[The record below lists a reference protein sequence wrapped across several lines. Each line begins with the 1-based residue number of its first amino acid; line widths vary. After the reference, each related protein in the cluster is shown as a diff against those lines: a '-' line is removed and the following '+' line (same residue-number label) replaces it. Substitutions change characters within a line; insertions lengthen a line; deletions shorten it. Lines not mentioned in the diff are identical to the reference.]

1 MCRSNWMV
9 LLVVSFSVSLT
20 FSFSVVNTADAGL
33 VAHWP
38 LDGNTDDVTGNGN
51 DGILNGEAQWVEGVI
66 GEALEFDG
74 DTGWID
80 AGNDPSLSPSPMT
93 TTFWMRPSKDLD
105 LNDERA
111 NIVYY
116 ALGPMFAFNKTP
128 VADEPLGGPN
138 TIRVWVDTVGD
149 IPKGTLFTKRDIWN
163 EGEWYHLACT
173 YDESEFA
180 LYEDGVETGRVE
192 ATGAIGDRKGV
203 FRIGQKF
210 PGTIDEVKLFDEAL
224 TAADVASEFGAGTS
238 VEAQG
243 KLTTT
248 WAALKTNDK

>member
-1 MCRSNWMV
+1 MSRNNWIV
-9 LLVVSFSVSLT
+9 LLAVSLALSFSVANL
-20 FSFSVVNTADAGL
+20 AEAGL
-33 VAHWP
+33 VAYWP

-51 DGILNGEAQWVEGVI
+51 GGILDGEAQWVEGVI

-74 DTGWID
+74 ATGWID
-80 AGNDPSLSPSPMT
+80 AGNDPSLAPSPMSS
-93 TTFWMRPSKDLD
+93 TFWLKPSKDLD
-105 LNDERA
+105 LTDPRA

-116 ALGPMFAFNKTP
+116 GLGPMFSFNKTP
-128 VADEPLGGPN
+128 VADEPLGPPN
-138 TIRVWVDTVGD
+138 TIRVWIDTLGD
-149 IPKGTLFTKRDIWN
+149 IPKGTLFTKQDTWIA
-163 EGEWYHLACT
+163 GEWYHLACT

-192 ATGAIGDRKGV
+192 ATGAIGERKGV
-203 FRIGQKF
+203 FRIGQMF
-210 PGTIDEVKLFDEAL
+210 PGTIDEVKLYDEAL

-248 WAALKTNDK
+248 WAALKTGEK

>member
-1 MCRSNWMV
+1 MSRNNWIV
-9 LLVVSFSVSLT
+9 LLAVSLALSFSVANL
-20 FSFSVVNTADAGL
+20 AEAGL
-33 VAHWP
+33 VAYWP

-74 DTGWID
+74 ATGWID
-80 AGNDPSLSPSPMT
+80 AGNDPSLAPSPMSS
-93 TTFWMRPSKDLD
+93 TFWLKPSKDLD
-105 LNDERA
+105 LTDPRA

-116 ALGPMFAFNKTP
+116 GLGPMFSFNKTP
-128 VADEPLGGPN
+128 VADEPLGPPN
-138 TIRVWVDTVGD
+138 TIRVWIDTLGD
-149 IPKGTLFTKRDIWN
+149 IPKGTLFTKQDTWIA
-163 EGEWYHLACT
+163 GEWYHLACT

-192 ATGAIGDRKGV
+192 ATGAIGERKGV
-203 FRIGQKF
+203 FRIGQMF
-210 PGTIDEVKLFDEAL
+210 PGTIDEVKLYDEAL

-248 WAALKTNDK
+248 WAALKTGEK

>member
-1 MCRSNWMV
+1 MSRNNWIVV
-9 LLVVSFSVSLT
+9 LAVSLALSFSVANL
-20 FSFSVVNTADAGL
+20 AEAGL
-33 VAHWP
+33 VAYWP

-51 DGILNGEAQWVEGVI
+51 DGILNGETQWVEGVI

-74 DTGWID
+74 ATGWID
-80 AGNDPSLSPSPMT
+80 AGNDPSLAPSPMSS
-93 TTFWMRPSKDLD
+93 TFWLKPSKDLD
-105 LNDERA
+105 LTDPRA

-116 ALGPMFAFNKTP
+116 GLGPMFSFNKTP
-128 VADEPLGGPN
+128 VADEPLGPPN
-138 TIRVWVDTVGD
+138 TIRVWIDTLGD
-149 IPKGTLFTKRDIWN
+149 IPKGTLFTKQDTWIA
-163 EGEWYHLACT
+163 GEWYHLACT

-192 ATGAIGDRKGV
+192 ATGAIGERKGV
-203 FRIGQKF
+203 FRIGHMF
-210 PGTIDEVKLFDEAL
+210 PGTIDEVKLYDEAL

-248 WAALKTNDK
+248 WAALKTGEK